1 MDYRELTKVL
11 ADNCREALYAIDGD
25 GNIVAANR
33 SAREETEFDSF
44 ENVNISRIFP
54 SLFSTENGKFE
65 WLPEAVE
72 KTDIHTSAYRK
83 NSTCY
88 PVVCRVVKTSFDNI
102 RTVVIAMDY
111 SEEKAAIARTKE
123 AIEEM
128 EYGIRMRTEFM
139 ANVTHELRTPVNGMK
154 GMAEN
159 LLDTQLS
166 PSQQE
171 SIEIIIRNCNNM
183 SKIINDILDFSKI
196 EAGRLTLENRK
207 FNFRQMIDTLM
218 TMHLQKTSEKGLKLI
233 ANIAPDV
240 PNYIVGDEVRI
251 SQVINNLIG
260 NAVKFTSVGYIAL
273 EVSVNNRT
281 ASGIELFVMV
291 IDTGIGVS
299 EEEKSKLFNA
309 FTQADGSIT
318 RRFGGTGLGL
328 SISKQIVELMG
339 GTIRV
344 ESEKGKG
351 STFSFTITVGEAEK
365 DSEDEEYTG
374 PSGRFEYSRDGKDD
388 SFMYREIDEDEN
400 LVDEQTNLFNAKDAL
415 EKMKICVELGTWEK
429 AEGFSDTIK
438 NMMPEGNQDLKRLAF
453 KLELSAR
460 KEDYDQTVKLMAE
473 LEEKLAEL

>member
-1 MDYRELTKVL
+1 MDYQEITKTL
-11 ADNCREALYAIDGD
+11 MDNSREAYYAFDESGKILS
-25 GNIVAANR
+25 ANKIA
-33 SAREETEFDSF
+33 SKETEYETF
-44 ENVNISRIFP
+44 ENVYISSIFP
-54 SLFSTENGKFE
+54 SLVSTEGGKLK

-72 KTDIHTSAYRK
+72 DTDIHTSAYRK

-88 PVVCRVVKTSFDNI
+88 PVVCHVVKTKFQNACGFIISF
-102 RTVVIAMDY
+102 DY

-196 EAGRLTLENRK
+196 EAGRLTLETRK

-260 NAVKFTSVGYIAL
+260 NAIKFTSVGYIAL

-281 ASGIELFVMV
+281 ASGLELFVMV

-299 EEEKSKLFNA
+299 EEEKSKLFKA

-339 GTIRV
+339 GSIRV

-351 STFSFTITVGEAEK
+351 STFSFTINVEEAETT
-365 DSEDEEYTG
+365 SEDAEYTG
-374 PSGRFEYSRDGKDD
+374 PSGRFEYSRDAKDD
-388 SFMYREIDEDEN
+388 SFMYKEIDDDEN
-400 LVDEQTNLFNAKDAL
+400 LVDEQTNIFNAKDAL
-415 EKMKICVELGTWEK
+415 EKMKLCVELGTWEK
-429 AEGFSDTIK
+429 AESFSDTIK
-438 NMMPEGNQDLKRLAF
+438 NMMPESNQELKRLAF
-453 KLELSAR
+453 KLELCAR